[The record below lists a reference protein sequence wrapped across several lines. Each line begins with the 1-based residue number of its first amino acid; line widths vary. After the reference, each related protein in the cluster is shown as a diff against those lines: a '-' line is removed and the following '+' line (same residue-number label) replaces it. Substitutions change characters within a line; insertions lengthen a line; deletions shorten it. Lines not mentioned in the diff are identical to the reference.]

1 MWNCVNKMRAVC
13 SFSQKRC
20 LLLAT
25 TCAIGLSA
33 TTALALEGPEVSGKV
48 LDVSVR
54 IQPVGHSMLPNIKE
68 IGNVSVDLMENG
80 SNLYAASDAPSGS
93 SPINIKVKQL
103 RGYRLSASAAD
114 MFQQSVVKQVNEMG
128 IGSVTVLFETPKQG
142 SPGRAR
148 INVLAGTVDKVNVK
162 SVDAAGAPQATTDG
176 ATPEAEETPAS
187 WGTIVEDSPIF
198 VGGVEPSLLAVDELN
213 DYLSKLNRF
222 PGRQVTTAISPGEN
236 PGTLLLDYLVDEE
249 TFSVY
254 AQASNTGTD
263 TTSEWIE
270 RFGIFATQLGGNDDI
285 LSVEGTTGNFKN
297 ATRSINAYYDSRLG
311 DSPDWRYRVTGT
323 WGDYTAADVGFL
335 AQDFTGSTHSF
346 QGDLIWNF
354 YQDGDFFLD
363 LDIGMR
369 YWNAKAKSKLWGWVL
384 SDGDSDFLTPTLSIS
399 AFELKP
405 ESIFQATLGVN
416 YTSADGDQSQLN
428 QLGRLNT
435 SEEWWTLFASTQL
448 SFFIDSLFDSS
459 VEEMAVK
466 PMVNEITIRGQ
477 GQYAFEDRLTP
488 TAMSTMGGYYT
499 VRGYPQSVI
508 SGDSSVQGTIEYRYH
523 LPRAFASQPAG
534 RGFLDDSFRWTRDS
548 NTGAAPDWDLA
559 FLGFFDAGC
568 VWQSEPYSFEDDS
581 TTLLGAGVG
590 VELSIRENISLSLNY
605 GWALKDLPAAGV
617 EDGDDQ
623 VYFLG
628 SIKF

>member
-1 MWNCVNKMRAVC
+1 MRAVC
-13 SFSQKRC
+13 SFNQKSC
-20 LLLAT
+20 KLVVAVCVL
-25 TCAIGLSA
+25 GLTASTFSA
-33 TTALALEGPEVSGKV
+33 MEGPEVSGKV

-54 IQPVGHSMLPNIKE
+54 IQPAGHSMLPNIKE
-68 IGNVSVDLMENG
+68 IGDVSVDLMENG
-80 SNLYAASDAPSGS
+80 SNLYAASDAPAGS
-93 SPINIKVKQL
+93 SPITIKVKQL
-103 RGYRLSASAAD
+103 RGYQLSASAAD
-114 MFQQSVVKQVNEMG
+114 TFQQAIVQQVNDLG
-128 IGSVTVLFETPKQG
+128 IGGVSVLFETPKQG
-142 SPGRAR
+142 AAGRAR
-148 INVLAGTVDKVNVK
+148 INVLAGTVEKVNTK
-162 SVDAAGAPQATTDG
+162 SVNKAAD
-176 ATPEAEETPAS
+176 TPAADDTPS
-187 WGTIVEDSPIF
+187 SNDAPDEVAPKSGPVIEKGSPIL
-198 VGGVEPSLLAVDELN
+198 VGGVEPALLAIDELN
-213 DYLSKLNRF
+213 EYLSKLNRF
-222 PGRQVTTAISPGEN
+222 PGRQVTTAISAGEN

-263 TTSEWIE
+263 TTSKWIE
-270 RFGIFATQLGGNDDI
+270 RFGIFASQLSGNDDM
-285 LSVEGTTGNFKN
+285 LNVEGTTGNFKN

-311 DSPDWRYRVTGT
+311 NEPDWRYRVTGT

-354 YQDGDFFLD
+354 YQDGNFFLD

-369 YWNAKAKSKLWGWVL
+369 YWNAKAKSELWGWVL
-384 SDGDSDFLTPTLSIS
+384 SDGESDFITPSISIS
-399 AFELKP
+399 AFDLQED
-405 ESIFQATLGVN
+405 SVFQATLGAN

-435 SEEWWTLFASTQL
+435 NEEWWTLYGSTQL

-477 GQYAFEDRLTP
+477 GQYAFGDRLTP

-508 SGDSSVQGTIEYRYH
+508 SGDSSVQGTVEYRFH
-523 LPRAFASQPAG
+523 LPRAIASEPAG
-534 RGFLDDSFRWTRDS
+534 KGIFGDNFRWTRDS
-548 NTGAAPDWDLA
+548 DTGAAPDWDLA
-559 FLGFFDAGC
+559 LLGFFDAGC

-605 GWALKDLPAAGV
+605 GWALKDLPAANV

-623 VYFLG
+623 IYFLG
-628 SIKF
+628 SINF